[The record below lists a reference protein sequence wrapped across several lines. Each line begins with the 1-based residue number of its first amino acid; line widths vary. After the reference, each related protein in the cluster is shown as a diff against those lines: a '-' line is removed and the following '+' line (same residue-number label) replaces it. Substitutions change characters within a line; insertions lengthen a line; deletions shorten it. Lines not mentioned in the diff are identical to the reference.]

1 MEKYDLGVA
10 GLNLDH
16 FKQTSTGV
24 SYAGDHI
31 LVEFWGVTHHLHD
44 PEYIQQALEDGSK
57 AAKATVIHS
66 FYHHFGDGQGV
77 SGVTILAESHV
88 SIHTWPEAQYA
99 AIDVFMC
106 GIADPNICVN
116 VLKQK
121 FNPQKVAIQS
131 VMRGIISS

>member
-1 MEKYDLGVA
+1 MTDLD
-10 GLNLDH
+10 LDH
-16 FKQTSTGV
+16 FKHTPDGQR
-24 SYAGDHI
+24 YAGDHI
-31 LVEFWGVTHHLHD
+31 LVEFWGVTKHLHD

-66 FYHHFGDGQGV
+66 FFHHFGEGQGV

-106 GIADPNICVN
+106 GVADPNICVE
-116 VLKQK
+116 VLKQR
-121 FNPQKVAIQS
+121 FHPEHVAVNS
-131 VMRGIISS
+131 VMRGVVAR